1 MGGRVGFTSSFGVGS
16 KFWVEFPIVEG
27 SLQTK
32 AHQGAGGATATA
44 GAGSRT
50 ILCVEDN
57 LSSLKFLEALIEG
70 IPDTAM
76 VSAPTG
82 EIGIEMAELHQ
93 PDLILMDLN
102 LPGIDGEATRRA
114 LSETPGT
121 ARIPVIALTAA
132 ASKDDME
139 RGLAAGFSHYLT
151 KPIDVSEVT
160 AAINET
166 LGPA

>member
-1 MGGRVGFTSSFGVGS
+1 
-16 KFWVEFPIVEG
+16 
-27 SLQTK
+27 
-32 AHQGAGGATATA
+32 
-44 GAGSRT
+44 
-50 ILCVEDN
+50 
-57 LSSLKFLEALIEG
+57 
-70 IPDTAM
+70 M

-82 EIGIEMAELHQ
+82 EIGIEMAELHR

-121 ARIPVIALTAA
+121 AGIPVIALTAM
-132 ASKDDME
+132 ASKEDVE
-139 RGLAAGFSHYLT
+139 RGLAAGFSRYLT

-160 AAINET
+160 TAINET